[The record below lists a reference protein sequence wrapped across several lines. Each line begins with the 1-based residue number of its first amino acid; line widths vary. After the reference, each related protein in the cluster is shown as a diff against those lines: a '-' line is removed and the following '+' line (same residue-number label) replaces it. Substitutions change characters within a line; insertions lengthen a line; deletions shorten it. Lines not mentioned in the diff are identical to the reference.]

1 MESGFARSNG
11 GKRASLLRLNDQ
23 ARWAIGCTIDA
34 DRLSLAAV
42 DLTGALQAR
51 IAVPLEAPSDRGAVR
66 EALHRALSTLRPEA
80 GAHAATGIG
89 VALPHDLTADG
100 PALLREITRDLNIPR
115 SARTSRRARRWA
127 AWAATASGLCATVHM
142 EAGIGLSIL
151 QDGRPLQ
158 PGPGNS
164 ATLDHVGIDPSG
176 PPCECGG
183 HGCLH
188 QYASARARGPA
199 AARDGWPRLER
210 LTPSSLSS
218 DVVLLALAAAHGE
231 PRAREIFTAA
241 AAAVAQA
248 VWAATSAL
256 GIRTVVLSGP
266 ALQAAPVLV
275 GEVMAEHYTARARN
289 LGTEATVTVSQVQPH
304 PCAVG
309 AAVLALQTFVSPGLA
324 SRGGSTSQG
333 GRTAQGGLAAQGG
346 FAAQSFAAQSGL
358 AVQGDLTAQC
368 GVASQRREAQG
379 GRAARPAR
387 RTPDPPPRGGA
398 RLPGAEPRGGRNGP
412 SSPYRNGHR
421 YLMAVTPTTC
431 QPSPLTAAPSE
442 GALLGAALL
451 NLTLVACAARAART
465 GGLRPPTSSASSSR
479 QLLRS
484 TPRLT
489 TRPARAGHP
498 SRCPRSRPRPPPG
511 GADDGRPAL
520 VGPDSARTTVLGD
533 RHHGRLAGRE
543 LDDRGAEDERAGTA
557 ADSRWALGTTA
568 CGDPDDR
575 LIACKQE
582 TADGAVR
589 ERPAR
594 EDGRASRTPR
604 SSHRPPPRRIAAA
617 DGHPRRRHHLH
628 PVPRDDL
635 DHHEGRQSWLHGENS
650 ALLLDL
656 ATASTYLDPHGP
668 IWTADLGVGGAAPTE
683 MEVREIIYAGT
694 PQDVEAQGF
703 RAG

>member
-1 MESGFARSNG
+1 METQITARQGETPGAARYEMVTDRRSRGRDGVRHWRIPLPRSRCGRAGHGHEKEVAMSTTGERRASATDAAILEIVRRRSQTSRVEISRELGVTPATVTYAVKRLLAEGLLVESGFARSNG

-51 IAVPLEAPSDRGAVR
+51 IAVPLEAPSGRGAVR

-89 VALPHDLTADG
+89 VAPPHDLTADG
-100 PALLREITRDLNIPR
+100 PALLREITRDLNIPSI
-115 SARTSRRARRWA
+115 SANEPACA
-127 AWAATASGLCATVHM
+127 ALGSFWSGEQPESGLCATVHM

-158 PGPGNS
+158 PGPGSS

-188 QYASARARGPA
+188 QYASARALVDRA
-199 AARDGWPRLER
+199 AARDGLAEELELR

-368 GVASQRREAQG
+368 GVASHEA
-379 GRAARPAR
+379 
-387 RTPDPPPRGGA
+387 
-398 RLPGAEPRGGRNGP
+398 
-412 SSPYRNGHR
+412 
-421 YLMAVTPTTC
+421 
-431 QPSPLTAAPSE
+431 
-442 GALLGAALL
+442 
-451 NLTLVACAARAART
+451 
-465 GGLRPPTSSASSSR
+465 
-479 QLLRS
+479 
-484 TPRLT
+484 
-489 TRPARAGHP
+489 
-498 SRCPRSRPRPPPG
+498 
-511 GADDGRPAL
+511 
-520 VGPDSARTTVLGD
+520 
-533 RHHGRLAGRE
+533 
-543 LDDRGAEDERAGTA
+543 
-557 ADSRWALGTTA
+557 
-568 CGDPDDR
+568 
-575 LIACKQE
+575 
-582 TADGAVR
+582 
-589 ERPAR
+589 
-594 EDGRASRTPR
+594 
-604 SSHRPPPRRIAAA
+604 
-617 DGHPRRRHHLH
+617 
-628 PVPRDDL
+628 
-635 DHHEGRQSWLHGENS
+635 
-650 ALLLDL
+650 
-656 ATASTYLDPHGP
+656 
-668 IWTADLGVGGAAPTE
+668 
-683 MEVREIIYAGT
+683 
-694 PQDVEAQGF
+694 
-703 RAG
+703 